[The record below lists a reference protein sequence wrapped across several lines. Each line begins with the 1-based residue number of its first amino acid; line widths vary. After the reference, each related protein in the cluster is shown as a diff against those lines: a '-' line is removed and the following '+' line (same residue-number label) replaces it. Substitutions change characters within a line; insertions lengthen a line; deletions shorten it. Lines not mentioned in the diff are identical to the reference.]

1 MRARFPRWSR
11 ASSKSDLTGLVLVS
25 YARLVQTRRVSV
37 AGAPRL
43 LKVHN
48 VSETPQSI
56 VRQPGPATV
65 RLSELAAGRVARLH
79 AADLAPQDCALLR
92 AIGMTDRCV
101 LRICKVGE
109 PCIVEVRSTRIG
121 LSRSVANGILV
132 VPETAG

>member
-1 MRARFPRWSR
+1 M
-11 ASSKSDLTGLVLVS
+11 SD
-25 YARLVQTRRVSV
+25 
-37 AGAPRL
+37 
-43 LKVHN
+43 
-48 VSETPQSI
+48 TPQS
-56 VRQPGPATV
+56 VAQPAVSATV
-65 RLSELAAGRVARLH
+65 RLSDLAPGRRARLH
-79 AADLAPQDCALLR
+79 AAELAPQDCALLR